1 MRSGLGVGT
10 RGDGRGMRR
19 SALDSDKWGR
29 WRPLVVVGGADGG
42 PGQRRWGG
50 VGGTACMGSPYVS
63 HMVESRSMV
72 NGPSPGPAPAAQ
84 ARDSNSRFTRSSW
97 RTWPH
102 RKLRRKVPRVD
113 GALTAQPMAPVVPP
127 VRNTSASSMQS
138 PPAPRPPGSAS
149 CLPCSPAPAH
159 LRGQRG
165 CRRLHAGLGAGLGS
179 PGGAAR
185 HWPPA
190 GCRRMRYGCG
200 RDGCV
205 LAPSCRFRTL
215 TRRPPSVDSG
225 LGGGFRAG
233 VPIDS
238 NTGCM
243 LRFWQLR
250 MEAHRCP

>member
-29 WRPLVVVGGADGG
+29 WRPLVVVGGADGD

-84 ARDSNSRFTRSSW
+84 ARDSSSRLTRSSW

-138 PPAPRPPGSAS
+138 PPASAEATRVSILSPVFARPGASPRSTWLSTTSRRPRCWARVTGRS
-149 CLPCSPAPAH
+149 SPALATS
-159 LRGQRG
+159 RVSSK
-165 CRRLHAGLGAGLGS
+165 AI
-179 PGGAAR
+179 
-185 HWPPA
+185 
-190 GCRRMRYGCG
+190 RMRSGWL
-200 RDGCV
+200 RASTLLPLQDTDPT
-205 LAPSCRFRTL
+205 PSFGGFGLRRGIWG
-215 TRRPPSVDSG
+215 RRPD
-225 LGGGFRAG
+225 
-233 VPIDS
+233 
-238 NTGCM
+238 
-243 LRFWQLR
+243 
-250 MEAHRCP
+250 